1 MADIITVGTLESS
14 DCMVSLKP
22 SKTLEIKI
30 DTIVHEAF
38 YHHIK
43 TVVEKILNE
52 AELKNIHLSLTD
64 KGALDYTIKARLK
77 TAIERFKE
85 ANNG

>member
-1 MADIITVGTLESS
+1 MVDIITVGTLESS
-14 DCMVSLKP
+14 DCMVSLKA
-22 SKTLEIKI
+22 SKTQKIEI
-30 DTIVHEAF
+30 DTIVHDAF

-43 TVVEKILNE
+43 TLVEQTLESAGI
-52 AELKNIHLSLTD
+52 KNIHLSLTD

-85 ANNG
+85 THRG